1 MEFFANLSFQLS
13 SILCRRKNMSLVLRI
28 AFIFSLIIHL
38 IFRSVNLVTEL
49 LLCVNNFGIGE
60 TLYDIDSFIKKDG
73 KVGIAQKKRGILFCS
88 VLWGCLAAVVSTIMP
103 AVAAI
108 VSTIMP
114 AVMSSVVSAVM
125 PVAAV
130 MSSMVVSV
138 C

>member
-1 MEFFANLSFQLS
+1 MA
-13 SILCRRKNMSLVLRI
+13 
-28 AFIFSLIIHL
+28 
-38 IFRSVNLVTEL
+38 
-49 LLCVNNFGIGE
+49 IGRMITHVE
-60 TLYDIDSFIKKDG
+60 TLSTTNFDIYCL
-73 KVGIAQKKRGILFCS
+73 KKRGILFCS

>member
-1 MEFFANLSFQLS
+1 
-13 SILCRRKNMSLVLRI
+13 VRI
-28 AFIFSLIIHL
+28 AFIFSLISHL

-49 LLCVNNFGIGE
+49 LLYVNNFEIGE
-60 TLYDIDSFIKKDG
+60 TLYDIDSFIKDG
-73 KVGIAQKKRGILFCS
+73 KVGIAQKKEGNFVLFS
-88 VLWGCLAAVVSTIMP
+88 SLGCLAVVSTIVP